1 MAPDH
6 SPSAHAGSKRPH
18 SSSAEQEIHRAMKRQ
33 RVHHALRH
41 AQRRPKNVEP
51 APQDPVFAQ
60 GQLLKSISAALVM
73 AGFDSVK
80 PSALEMFRS
89 HVEEYML
96 HFLADART
104 SMLDGRRTTPI
115 ALDFASA
122 LARNDS
128 THTAS
133 LLKPQLELRVP
144 DGISCPAISEP
155 DPAPP
160 PAPDFST
167 LLRPLMTQ
175 QPPAYIPRHFPALP
189 PQHAWKQTPVFPE
202 REKDSRKMREKATQE
217 GILAEQALRKLA
229 AAAKTGAMNA
239 EKRRESVLSGEG
251 RPREARVPQRTKK
264 RMHED
269 TFAEV
274 LKDIG
279 SLDESIDLAG
289 DGAGSGQKD
298 DVDLGMPEGVVVN
311 HNMSH
316 WRKHGDRKAIRG

>member
-6 SPSAHAGSKRPH
+6 SPSTAHAGTKRPH
-18 SSSAEQEIHRAMKRQ
+18 SASPQEEHIPTKRQ
-33 RVHHALRH
+33 RVHHKLRH
-41 AQRRPKNVEP
+41 VQKRPNNVEP

-104 SMLDGRRTTPI
+104 SMFDGRRTTPI

-122 LARNDS
+122 LARNDA

-133 LLKPQLELRVP
+133 LLKPQLELQIP
-144 DGISCPAISEP
+144 EDISCPTIAEP

-160 PAPDFST
+160 PAPDFSS
-167 LLRPLMTQ
+167 LLQPLMTPN
-175 QPPAYIPRHFPALP
+175 PPAYIPRHFPPLP
-189 PQHAWKQTPVFPE
+189 PQHAWKKTPVFPN
-202 REKDSRKMREKATQE
+202 RETDSRKMREKATAE
-217 GILAEQALRKLA
+217 GMLAEQALRKLA
-229 AAAKTGAMNA
+229 AAAKTGALNA
-239 EKRRESVLSGEG
+239 EKRRGSVLSGAG
-251 RPREARVPQRTKK
+251 KAREAPVPQKAKK
-264 RMHED
+264 RPHED

-279 SLDESIDLAG
+279 GLDESVDLAG
-289 DGAGSGQKD
+289 EGVGAGDKD

-311 HNMSH
+311 HNMTH
-316 WRKHGDRKAIRG
+316 WRKHGHRKTTRG